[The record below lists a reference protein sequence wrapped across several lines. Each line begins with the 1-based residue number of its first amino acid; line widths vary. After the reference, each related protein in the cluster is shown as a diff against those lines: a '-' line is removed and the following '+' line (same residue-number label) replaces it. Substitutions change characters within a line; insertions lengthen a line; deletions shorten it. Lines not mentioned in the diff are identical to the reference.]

1 MSYDVAEA
9 RRYIG
14 RLSGDKL
21 TKRYVREFA
30 SDMISKG
37 HDADSINYTVEAV
50 EKGMLTNFEAV
61 WEIVN
66 IVLREEGRM

>member
-1 MSYDVAEA
+1 MSNV
-9 RRYIG
+9 
-14 RLSGDKL
+14 
-21 TKRYVREFA
+21 KRYLREFA

-37 HDADSINYTVEAV
+37 HDSEAINYTVGAV
-50 EKGMLTNFEAV
+50 DRGLVSNFEAV

>member
-1 MSYDVAEA
+1 MSIA
-9 RRYIG
+9 
-14 RLSGDKL
+14 
-21 TKRYVREFA
+21 KRYVREFA

-37 HDADSINYTVEAV
+37 YDAERINYTVEAV
-50 EKGMLTNFEAV
+50 DRGLVSNFEAV

>member
-1 MSYDVAEA
+1 MSN
-9 RRYIG
+9 
-14 RLSGDKL
+14 

-37 HDADSINYTVEAV
+37 HDADSINYAVEVV

>member
-1 MSYDVAEA
+1 M
-9 RRYIG
+9 RI
-14 RLSGDKL
+14 

-37 HDADSINYTVEAV
+37 HDADSINYAVEVV

>member
-1 MSYDVAEA
+1 MS
-9 RRYIG
+9 I
-14 RLSGDKL
+14 

-37 HDADSINYTVEAV
+37 HDAERINYTVEAV
-50 EKGMLTNFEAV
+50 DRGLVSNFEAV

-66 IVLREEGRM
+66 IVLREEGRA

>member
-1 MSYDVAEA
+1 M
-9 RRYIG
+9 RN
-14 RLSGDKL
+14 

-37 HDADSINYTVEAV
+37 HDSEAINYTVGAV
-50 EKGMLTNFEAV
+50 DRGLVSNFEAV

>member
-1 MSYDVAEA
+1 M
-9 RRYIG
+9 RI
-14 RLSGDKL
+14 

-37 HDADSINYTVEAV
+37 HDADSINYTVEVV

>member
-1 MSYDVAEA
+1 MNYDVTEA
-9 RRYIG
+9 RKYIG

-30 SDMISKG
+30 SDMIKAG
-37 HDADSINYTVEAV
+37 HDAESINYTVKAV
-50 EKGMLTNFEAV
+50 DNGLVTNFEAV

-66 IVLREEGRM
+66 IVLREEGRA